1 MLKNLCGKNTPSMES
16 GKQQR
21 TIRIK
26 AMNGTCGQQQSQTAA
41 WGDEA
46 HVLFG
51 QGARLWRDTGRENR
65 GCPAEY
71 LPYLFIRSLI
81 HSVSH
86 FSLCQLSSSM
96 ANVQGVA
103 DIQENTMHCSW
114 TTHKQINKTTS
125 STIWR
130 HVRMQ
135 HISVFISG
143 VFMKFSR
150 RLRSG
155 RLSSCLLHLQYILS
169 FSLPVSTSISWPRAF
184 TLSVKP
190 IRLCHNLCEPIV
202 TLLSKWFSFSAA
214 VISVYSERYDPPPL
228 VHSFHQI
235 LLPMGPSTELIC
247 SPAPHLTQIFSYCS
261 SPTASHDITTPLQ
274 IWRLDQ
280 RLLQRL

>member
-51 QGARLWRDTGRENR
+51 QGARPWQDTGRENR
-65 GCPAEY
+65 GRPAEY
-71 LPYLFIRSLI
+71 LPYLFILRLTLSSLI

-114 TTHKQINKTTS
+114 TTRKQINKTTP
-125 STIWR
+125 STIWQR
-130 HVRMQ
+130 VRMQ

-143 VFMKFSR
+143 VFMTFSR
-150 RLRSG
+150 RLQSD
-155 RLSSCLLHLQYILS
+155 LFTVHSLFFSSRFHLNQLTES
-169 FSLPVSTSISWPRAF
+169 
-184 TLSVKP
+184 
-190 IRLCHNLCEPIV
+190 
-202 TLLSKWFSFSAA
+202 
-214 VISVYSERYDPPPL
+214 
-228 VHSFHQI
+228 VHSFSQTNQT
-235 LLPMGPSTELIC
+235 LPQPVWANRVVAIEMVLFLCSCHFSVRTIWPPSTC
-247 SPAPHLTQIFSYCS
+247 AQFPSNPAAHGSLHWAY
-261 SPTASHDITTPLQ
+261 L
-274 IWRLDQ
+274 
-280 RLLQRL
+280 